1 MSQKRLFFPNVVI
14 SGEGVIDKI
23 PYWVNHFG
31 GKKVLISTDENI
43 NKLGFPDVIKDGLKK
58 ENIEA
63 VIWDG
68 IIANPDLLTVSKGLD
83 ILNKN
88 GCDFVIGIGGGSV
101 MDTAKAIALAAE
113 NGSDIYELPGLY
125 RMMKRGL
132 PKILV
137 PTTSGTGSEATQVSV
152 LVDERAHTKIAV
164 YSEYNMAEAVI
175 LDYKLTYN
183 LPHVITADTGIDAL
197 CHAVEAFVNKNSSEF
212 TDIIALN
219 AIKQAGKYLVRAYKN
234 GIDDRDARK
243 GMADASFYAGVAFCG
258 AGLGAVHGLAYP
270 LIDYNVSHGRSV
282 GVFLPWVMEYNLPYA
297 EEKYALIA
305 ATFDESCKEL
315 TQKDAAAKSIEI
327 IKTILEDLD
336 INYKLSSYGVKE
348 SEIFSMAESAFLSTR
363 RLLEVNP
370 APLSI
375 ENAKEIYK
383 KAF

>member
-1 MSQKRLFFPNVVI
+1 MNQKQLFFPNAVI
-14 SGEGVIDKI
+14 SGEGVINKI
-23 PYWVNHFG
+23 PYWVDHFG
-31 GKKVLISTDENI
+31 GKRVLIATDENI
-43 NKLGFPDVIKDGLKK
+43 NKLGFPDIIKSSLLK

-68 IIANPDLLTVSKGLD
+68 IIANPDLLTVAKGLE

-88 GCDFVIGIGGGSV
+88 RCDLVIGIGGGSV
-101 MDTAKAIALAAE
+101 MDAAKAIALAAT
-113 NGSDIYELPGLY
+113 NGSNAYELPGLY
-125 RMMKRGL
+125 NVMKRGL

-152 LVDERAHTKIAV
+152 LVDERTHTKVAV

-175 LDYKLTYN
+175 LDYELSYN
-183 LPHVITADTGIDAL
+183 LPPVITADTGIDAL
-197 CHAVEAFVNKNSSEF
+197 CHAVEAFVNKNSSDF
-212 TDIIALN
+212 TDSIALN
-219 AIKQAGKYLVRAYKN
+219 AIKQAGRYLVRAYKN
-234 GIDDRDARK
+234 GVDDRDARK

-297 EEKYALIA
+297 EGKYALIA
-305 ATFDESCKEL
+305 SALDDSCKEL
-315 TQKDAAAKSIEI
+315 AQQDGAVKSIEI
-327 IKTILEDLD
+327 IKNILEALN
-336 INYKLSSYGVKE
+336 IKYNLASYNVKE
-348 SEIFSMAESAFLSTR
+348 TDIFSMAENAVLSTG

-370 APLSI
+370 APVSM
-375 ENAKEIYK
+375 EDAKGIYK